1 MVLVYS
7 RENHLLFEMMMS
19 TKTCGEFMFIFD
31 TYAWIEYFI
40 GSEKGAIV
48 NRIIE
53 ERDDTIIT
61 LECNIAELKGYCLR
75 QGSDFEESYTIV
87 RANSEIHSIHI
98 EDWLDATQ
106 IRHDMRKT
114 RKHFGMID
122 SLIIAFQKKYGGI
135 VVTGDSHF
143 KGLEDVIYLGE

>member
-1 MVLVYS
+1 
-7 RENHLLFEMMMS
+7 MS
-19 TKTCGEFMFIFD
+19 TKTCGEFMYIFD
-31 TYAWIEYFI
+31 TYAWIEYFV
-40 GSEKGAIV
+40 GSEKGALV
-48 NRIIE
+48 NSIIE
-53 ERDDTIIT
+53 DRGNTIVT

-75 QGSDFEESYTIV
+75 QGLDFDESYTIV
-87 RANSEIHSIHI
+87 RANSEIHSIYV
-98 EDWLDATQ
+98 ENWTDAAQ

-143 KGLEDVIYLGE
+143 KGLKNVIYLGD